1 MYKSRIKEKCMP
13 FLSISLLVTLATVNF
28 KLFKFLCH
36 LSSNTK
42 YNCLDVLQV
51 IIIFGLQQTSDKNSI
66 IGIKTLHYF
75 EITASCMFVISL
87 PKCNEKVKITYNF
100 QTKFQKAGLSKC
112 CGLDNFGSS
121 SGRAL

>member
-1 MYKSRIKEKCMP
+1 MYAVFIHST
-13 FLSISLLVTLATVNF
+13 SLGTVSF

-66 IGIKTLHYF
+66 SNGY
-75 EITASCMFVISL
+75 
-87 PKCNEKVKITYNF
+87 
-100 QTKFQKAGLSKC
+100 
-112 CGLDNFGSS
+112 
-121 SGRAL
+121 